1 MPQWMNGNDEPPL
14 KFANIFHYANTESNA
29 NMLVVKELTI
39 HRATLCSIILSVC
52 LLSVLKTGNK
62 WYSLQK

>member
-1 MPQWMNGNDEPPL
+1 MNGNDEPPL

-39 HRATLCSIILSVC
+39 QSNIMFSYSFCVFAVC
-52 LLSVLKTGNK
+52 LKN
-62 WYSLQK
+62 W